1 MTSGS
6 APLGAPPGS
15 ASWKRRRRRERR
27 RRRRHLGAPTS
38 RRPVKEATARRCVGF
53 SLAFHSPCRRGRRH
67 SPGCRRDVGVPR
79 RVPTRRRRSQEGA
92 DATSAFPGG
101 CRRGRRHSP
110 GCRRDV
116 GAPGGIWGSARWRSR
131 DPSAIFRR
139 AWITDSFQLR
149 QPRRPPRHGG
159 RGRLGVWGGIVRGA
173 SMLGFFGF
181 FKGCSGWLK

>member
-1 MTSGS
+1 MCRLLVGFPFAMPT
-6 APLGAPPGS
+6 
-15 ASWKRRRRRERR
+15 RRRRSQE
-27 RRRRHLGAPTS
+27 GADATS
-38 RRPVKEATARRCVGF
+38 
-53 SLAFHSPCRRGRRH
+53 AFPGGCRRG
-67 SPGCRRDVGVPR
+67 
-79 RVPTRRRRSQEGA
+79 RRRSQEGA

>member
-53 SLAFHSPCRRGRRH
+53 SLAFHSPCRR
-67 SPGCRRDVGVPR
+67 DVGVPR

-92 DATSAFPGG
+92 DGDVGIPQDADETSALPGG
-101 CRRGRRHSP
+101 FG
-110 GCRRDV
+110 V
-116 GAPGGIWGSARWRSR
+116 
-131 DPSAIFRR
+131 RR
-139 AWITDSFQLR
+139 AGVHVIRLPYSDG
-149 QPRRPPRHGG
+149 HGSPTPFNCAS
-159 RGRLGVWGGIVRGA
+159 RADRLAMVGEA
-173 SMLGFFGF
+173 D
-181 FKGCSGWLK
+181 